1 MKETYKNLLELIKIN
16 ENIKH
21 NCESNLRL
29 IERFLLKQGPKG
41 FPSGTSY
48 LDADCIHGS
57 KGEMHVED
65 YGKLMNE
72 CEKLKNMI
80 FLQDNIL
87 EGLYETKNSIDE
99 KLKNLEGIKYDVAY
113 LKLVEGYSIH
123 AIANKLNISESY
135 AMKISAKI

>member
-21 NCESNLRL
+21 NCENNLKL
-29 IERFLLKQGPKG
+29 IEKFLLKQGPKG

-65 YGKLMNE
+65 YGRLMSE

-87 EGLYETKNSIDE
+87 KGLYETKKNIDE
-99 KLKNLEGIKYDVAY
+99 KLKNLEGIEYKVAY
-113 LKLVEGYSIH
+113 LKLVKGYTIND
-123 AIANKLNISESY
+123 IAKELHISEVY
-135 AMKISAKI
+135 AKKISAKI

>member
-87 EGLYETKNSIDE
+87 EGLYKTKKNIDE
-99 KLKNLEGIKYDVAY
+99 KLKNLKGIKYDVAY
-113 LKLVEGYSIH
+113 LKLVEGYSIQ
-123 AIANKLNISESY
+123 AIASKLNISESY

>member
-1 MKETYKNLLELIKIN
+1 MKETYNNLLELIKIN
-16 ENIKH
+16 ENIKQ
-21 NCESNLRL
+21 NCENNLRL

-41 FPSGTSY
+41 FPNSTSY

-80 FLQDNIL
+80 FLQHNIL
-87 EGLYETKNSIDE
+87 EGLYETKNNIDK
-99 KLKNLEGIKYDVAY
+99 KLKKLEGIEYEVAY
-113 LKLVEGYSIH
+113 LKLVKGYTIHSI
-123 AIANKLNISESY
+123 ASKLNISESY
-135 AMKISAKI
+135 ARQISSRI

>member
-21 NCESNLRL
+21 NCESNLEL
-29 IERFLLKQGPKG
+29 IEKFLLKQGPKG

-65 YGKLMNE
+65 YGRLMSE

-87 EGLYETKNSIDE
+87 KGLYETKKNIDK
-99 KLKNLEGIKYDVAY
+99 KLKNLKGIKYSVAY
-113 LKLVEGYSIH
+113 LKLVEGYSIQ
-123 AIANKLNISESY
+123 AIASKLNISESY